1 MDGKWTHKK
10 MLNFIFH
17 QMLKS
22 QWNTTINLVEWLKL
36 KRLIIPSGDE
46 DMGELELSYITSVM

>member
-10 MLNFIFH
+10 ILNFIFH

-22 QWNTTINLVEWLKL
+22 QWSITINLVEWLKL
-36 KRLIIPSGDE
+36 KRLIISSVDE
-46 DMGELELSYITSVM
+46 DMEELELSYLTGGM